1 LRTLV
6 GAPGPGGL
14 QLSYYFRHGRAD
26 KRNGRREPIM
36 ARLVADFLQVV
47 GIDHVVTVDL
57 HTPQLEA

>member
-1 LRTLV
+1 
-6 GAPGPGGL
+6 
-14 QLSYYFRHGRAD
+14 
-26 KRNGRREPIM
+26 M